1 MNTPWR
7 WHSRIGALALYTL
20 SQSGTNPVLFVL
32 VTALYFGVYG
42 EIFSL
47 FPATQGDTF
56 GSKFAAANNGMLYTA
71 KGAGALLVPF
81 AAGISQGT
89 RLVRRVRDR
98 DDVQPDRRGAGAV
111 RAEAHARAAFRED
124 LRRATSA
131 RTSAAGVVPH
141 RRRPEAPAAI
151 NPEFGGSMATV
162 NPVSIQPKATTA
174 EDTLQRKSRDASVI
188 SGGHLVAKA
197 LKNEGVDTIFTLCG
211 GHIIDIYDG
220 CVDEGIRIID
230 VRHEQVAAHAA
241 DGYARQTGKL
251 GCVVTTAG
259 PGCTN
264 AVTGIAT
271 AFRSESPILHI
282 GGQGAL
288 TQHKMGSLQDLPH
301 VDLMTPITKFAATVS
316 RAPSAWRT

>member
-1 MNTPWR
+1 
-7 WHSRIGALALYTL
+7 
-20 SQSGTNPVLFVL
+20 
-32 VTALYFGVYG
+32 
-42 EIFSL
+42 
-47 FPATQGDTF
+47 
-56 GSKFAAANNGMLYTA
+56 
-71 KGAGALLVPF
+71 
-81 AAGISQGT
+81 
-89 RLVRRVRDR
+89 
-98 DDVQPDRRGAGAV
+98 
-111 RAEAHARAAFRED
+111 
-124 LRRATSA
+124 
-131 RTSAAGVVPH
+131 
-141 RRRPEAPAAI
+141 
-151 NPEFGGSMATV
+151 MASV
-162 NPVSIQPKATTA
+162 NPVPLQGKSTTA
-174 EDTLQRKSRDASVI
+174 EDTLQRKSRDANVA

-197 LKNEGVDTIFTLCG
+197 LKSEGVDTIFTLCG

-220 CVDEGIRIID
+220 CVDEGIRVID

-301 VDLMTPITKFAATVS
+301 VELMTPITKFAATVS
-316 RAPSAWRT
+316 SCSRSQDVT